1 MRFQSDEDVSLCFK
15 ACFWSFFSPYLNVK
29 TRATLTFEGLIQL
42 ALAEH
47 HAEVVDGAGVELHP
61 EHHVS
66 GWVPEPLVV
75 ALQLRYQ
82 RDPRVT

>member
-1 MRFQSDEDVSLCFK
+1 MTF
-15 ACFWSFFSPYLNVK
+15 
-29 TRATLTFEGLIQL
+29 TFEGLIQL
-42 ALAEH
+42 ALPEH
-47 HAEVVDGAGVELHP
+47 HAEVVDGAGVELDP

-66 GWVPEPLVV
+66 GRVPEPLVV